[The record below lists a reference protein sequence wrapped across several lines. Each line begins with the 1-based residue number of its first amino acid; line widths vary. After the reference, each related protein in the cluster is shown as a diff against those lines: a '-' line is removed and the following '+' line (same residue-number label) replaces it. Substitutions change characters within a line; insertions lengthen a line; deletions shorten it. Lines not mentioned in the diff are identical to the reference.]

1 MEPGLRERV
10 LPYADWSEGRAQAQA
25 VVEHDDSEFWSR
37 GRSSPS
43 VIVARVVK
51 SPTVRQA
58 RSRARALFFT
68 AGSLRALEGLAGST
82 YAGWESAAYW
92 SGHLGPLQVVAQSD
106 PQTWQTSSF

>member
-1 MEPGLRERV
+1 MEPGLRECV

-25 VVEHDDSEFWSR
+25 VVEHNDSSQ

-43 VIVARVVK
+43 GIVARVVK

-92 SGHLGPLQVVAQSD
+92 PGHLGPLQVVAQSD